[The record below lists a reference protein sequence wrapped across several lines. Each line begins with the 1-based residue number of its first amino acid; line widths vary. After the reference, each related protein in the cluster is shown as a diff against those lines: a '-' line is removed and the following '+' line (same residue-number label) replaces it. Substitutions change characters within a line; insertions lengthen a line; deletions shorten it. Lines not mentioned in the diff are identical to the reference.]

1 MINDSEFAMVTWTVE
16 TLDARVDAELS
27 ALPADMRSRFV
38 HISAL
43 LEQFGPH
50 AVREPYVKPLGGK
63 LWEMRM
69 KGRDGISR
77 AVYVATV
84 GRRLVVVHVFIKKT
98 VKTPAAA
105 LSTATRRAKE
115 AGLL

>member
-1 MINDSEFAMVTWTVE
+1 MRWTVE
-16 TLDARVDAELS
+16 TLDHRVDAELD

-43 LEQFGPH
+43 LEHFGPQ
-50 AVREPYVKPLGGK
+50 AVREPYVKPLGNK

-84 GRRLVVVHVFIKKT
+84 GQRLVVLHVFIKKT
-98 VKTPAAA
+98 AKTPRAA
-105 LSTATRRAKE
+105 LETAMRRGKE
-115 AGLL
+115 ANLL